1 MDLSKV
7 KLVVSDMDG
16 TLLNAKGEVSQLF
29 FEVFKILQKNKVHFV
44 AASGRQYN
52 SIVQKLA
59 PIKDYITVI
68 AENGAIAKQQ
78 NKTLLLNKLPSKK
91 LSAIINT
98 LRNIENAYIVLCS
111 ENTAYIESTNKTFT
125 ALFQEY
131 YTAFKT
137 VEDLTK
143 IVSDI
148 DFLKIAVYHLKS
160 SETYIYPEVRH
171 LENDFLLKISGQNW
185 LDISTAKANKGTALQ
200 FVQKQLGV
208 TKEETLV
215 FGDYHNDLEMLACA
229 DFSFAMK
236 NAHSDIKKAA
246 NYETDS
252 HNDFG
257 VEKIL
262 QQVVAAKQK

>member
-1 MDLSKV
+1 LC
-7 KLVVSDMDG
+7 
-16 TLLNAKGEVSQLF
+16 
-29 FEVFKILQKNKVHFV
+29 NK
-44 AASGRQYN
+44 
-52 SIVQKLA
+52 
-59 PIKDYITVI
+59 
-68 AENGAIAKQQ
+68 
-78 NKTLLLNKLPSKK
+78 
-91 LSAIINT
+91 
-98 LRNIENAYIVLCS
+98 
-111 ENTAYIESTNKTFT
+111 NTAYIETTNKAFLV
-125 ALFQEY
+125 LFQEY
-131 YTAFKT
+131 YTAFKM

-143 IVSDI
+143 IVEAV
-148 DFLKIAVYHLKS
+148 DFLKIAVYHFED

-171 LENDFLLKISGQNW
+171 LEKDFLVKISGQNW
-185 LDISTAKANKGTALQ
+185 LDISIAKANKGTALQ

-236 NAHSDIKKAA
+236 NAHPDIKKAA

-262 QQVVAAKQK
+262 QEIVAAKQK